1 MSKTTSRI
9 LLGITMV
16 CFSAAVMA
24 QVRPQ
29 QQQPSDSTRSVGPG
43 RGPITTGPR
52 PYKEIIT
59 DKAITRNGFFKV
71 HKVDDKY
78 YFEVP
83 NDLLWRD
90 ILVVNRISQT
100 QAGTGY
106 GGDQIGQNV
115 IRFDKGPNNKM
126 FLRTISYA
134 VYAKDSTSPMF
145 SSVSNS
151 NLQPIS
157 FSFDIKAFGKD
168 SATSVIEITDFV
180 NGDNDVLFFS
190 SAGKTQRRLGS
201 LQTDKSYI
209 VSVKPYP
216 INIEL
221 KAVKTYSRTPAPPT
235 GGGGFGGAQQ

>member
-1 MSKTTSRI
+1 MIKTTRRFFI
-9 LLGITMV
+9 GFMV
-16 CFSAAVMA
+16 ACLSICSIA

-29 QQQPSDSTRSVGPG
+29 TSGDTTRPGGQGPG
-43 RGPITTGPR
+43 PRPTAGVR

-59 DKAITRNGFFKV
+59 DKAISKSGFFKV
-71 HKVDDKY
+71 HKVEDKY

-83 NDLLWRD
+83 NDMLGRD
-90 ILVVNRISQT
+90 ILVVNRLSQT

-106 GGDQIGQNV
+106 GGDQVGQNV

-157 FSFDIKAFGKD
+157 FSFDIRAFGKD
-168 SATSVIEITDFV
+168 SAAAVI
-180 NGDNDVLFFS
+180 
-190 SAGKTQRRLGS
+190 
-201 LQTDKSYI
+201 
-209 VSVKPYP
+209 
-216 INIEL
+216 
-221 KAVKTYSRTPAPPT
+221 
-235 GGGGFGGAQQ
+235 

>member
-1 MSKTTSRI
+1 MRKTTSRI
-9 LLGITMV
+9 FFGITML
-16 CFSAAVMA
+16 CFSMISVA

-29 QQQPSDSTRSVGPG
+29 TGDSTRSAGPG
-43 RGPITTGPR
+43 GQRPAAGVR

-59 DKAITRNGFFKV
+59 DKAVSKNGFFKV
-71 HKVDDKY
+71 HKVEDKY
-78 YFEVP
+78 YFEIP

-90 ILVVNRISQT
+90 ILVVNRLSQT

-115 IRFDKGPNNKM
+115 VRFDRGPNNRI

-145 SSVSNS
+145 SSVANS

-180 NGDNDVLFFS
+180 NGD
-190 SAGKTQRRLGS
+190 
-201 LQTDKSYI
+201 
-209 VSVKPYP
+209 
-216 INIEL
+216 
-221 KAVKTYSRTPAPPT
+221 
-235 GGGGFGGAQQ
+235 